1 MNLELGLPFSPAAV
15 SAPASQQGDAS
26 LSQWFTPSWAA
37 ELLFEHY
44 MGTLPAGNTIC
55 EFSCGRGNFLGSI
68 PHRYDAFGV
77 EIDPGLAH
85 KAATSTGRKVIVG
98 DFREVELPAN
108 IDAFIGNPPFVAD
121 FVDGALDRMHR
132 ALRDGGKA
140 GFLLPAY
147 IFQTSSRVC
156 RYNERFTIQQDL
168 LPGKDLFPGLSY
180 PLCFVMFTKEQK
192 PTLINM
198 LLFHEAAQVKAL
210 GEPARRTVVHE
221 ISKKGG
227 VWRRAVEEALIALGG
242 RAGISAIYEFLAP
255 RRPTGTEW
263 WREQVRKVLQEF
275 FCKVGHAEYAV
286 AAAA

>member
-1 MNLELGLPFSPAAV
+1 MNLELGLQLSPVA
-15 SAPASQQGDAS
+15 SLAPISQQGDAT
-26 LSQWFTPSWAA
+26 LSQWFTPTWAA

-44 MGTLPAGNTIC
+44 MGALPAGNTVC

-68 PHRYDAFGV
+68 PARYDAFGV
-77 EIDPGLAH
+77 EIDPVLAR
-85 KAATSTGRKVIVG
+85 KAAADTGRKVIVG
-98 DFREVELPAN
+98 DFREVELPDG

-132 ALRDGGKA
+132 VLREGGKA

-210 GEPARRTVVHE
+210 GEGSRRTVIHDV
-221 ISKKGG
+221 SKKGG
-227 VWRRAVEEALIALGG
+227 VWRLAVEEALIALGG
-242 RAGISAIYEFLAP
+242 RAAITAIYEFLAP

-275 FCKVGHAEYAV
+275 FSRVGYGEYAIP
-286 AAAA
+286 AAA